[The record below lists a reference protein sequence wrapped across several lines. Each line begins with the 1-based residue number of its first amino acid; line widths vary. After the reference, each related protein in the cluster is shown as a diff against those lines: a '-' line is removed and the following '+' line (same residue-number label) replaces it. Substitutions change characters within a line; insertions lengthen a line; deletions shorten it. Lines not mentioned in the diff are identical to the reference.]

1 MAQTVREIMT
11 QNPVTLP
18 RSASITE
25 AAKRMRDDDIGDVIV
40 MDDGDMCGLVTDRDI
55 VVRAVAEGAD
65 PQFTKVDE
73 ICTHDL
79 VTVAPG
85 DSLQQTAQLMRE
97 RAVRRVPVVEG
108 GRPVGIVSLGDL
120 AIELDEQSGLADI
133 SAAESNN

>member
-11 QNPVTLP
+11 QHPVTLP

-73 ICTHDL
+73 ICTHEL
-79 VTVAPG
+79 VTVGPD
-85 DSLQQTAQLMRE
+85 DSLQQTVQLMRE

-120 AIELDEQSGLADI
+120 AIELDEHSGLADI